1 MKFFELLGKTGAVL
15 VVMLVWLIALGLVA
29 GTVKQGY
36 KLQTATVKNTLVQSA
51 KLSTVNITETPLGS
65 EEYQKAADQLKARYP
80 TMLITASGSGLNIT
94 APAEE
99 DFYLWTSTLLDAS
112 AIFPDSRWTMNSF
125 CVGVECTGGKPF
137 NAQISA
143 IRKRPTIVDDNLDS
157 LSASP
162 VVNAATPAAPA
173 APAQ

>member
-15 VVMLVWLIALGLVA
+15 VVLLVWLVALGLVA
-29 GTVKQGY
+29 GAVNQGY
-36 KLQTATVKNTLVQSA
+36 KLQTATVKNNLVQSA
-51 KLSTVNITETPLGS
+51 KLSSVNITETPLGS

-80 TMLITASGSGLNIT
+80 TMVITVSGSGLNVS

-99 DFYLWTSTLLDAS
+99 DFYLWTSTLLDAT
-112 AIFPDSRWTMNSF
+112 AIFPDSRWTLNSF

-137 NAQISA
+137 NAEISA

-157 LSASP
+157 LTPAP
-162 VVNAATPAAPA
+162 VAATAPAPA
-173 APAQ
+173 APAP